1 MKIDLRLPLVE
12 TSVRRELQYIILS
25 AQISKIPITKLAE
38 SVGIN
43 RKKFYRVLH
52 GETSYRQATAV
63 TFTLLAKFPPV
74 SQSQLD
80 EISKAINTIHE
91 KITQLSKGGETHE

>member
-1 MKIDLRLPLVE
+1 MKIDIRLPLVE
-12 TSVRRELQYIILS
+12 TSVRRELQYVLLS

-38 SVGIN
+38 RLGIG
-43 RKKFYRVLH
+43 RKKFYRVLR

-63 TFTLLAKFPPV
+63 TFTLLKEFPPV
-74 SQSQLD
+74 TQSQLD

-91 KITQLSKGGETHE
+91 KITRLSNGGENNE